1 MKRIFLMMGACLAL
15 TLTAC
20 EDTEND
26 GAKALAETLIK
37 KAEKAAA
44 AALDASMAEQY
55 KTVDIAGQT
64 WMAENLN
71 IETANSYC
79 NQPDNC
85 KASGRLYTWDA
96 AQTVCPFGWH
106 LPSES
111 EAKAMLAEVSDFR
124 TSFNATAVGFRKD
137 NGEFLFG
144 DLYEYFWT
152 SDGKKDKASYWY
164 WTAKDNSV
172 KWLKGMKSS
181 ALSVR
186 CVKGSTG
193 ESSKTEKF
201 ESVKVSGKNWL
212 KRMVKKSNGS
222 YAFKQEEA
230 YKACPS
236 GWRLPK
242 PEDYKKLLNSIAKSK
257 CNKNLQKSECV
268 WQDAYSAMKG
278 FGFEL
283 EAISY
288 TVTSMIGDDQKEKGI
303 ILWTDYGCEKDTGM
317 CYEYRALQVTG
328 NDVSVSGCFN
338 DGAGCYG
345 AQDAGVLCVQK

>member
-1 MKRIFLMMGACLAL
+1 MKRTLLMMSACLAL

-20 EDTEND
+20 EDTENE
-26 GAKALAETLIK
+26 GKKALSESLK
-37 KAEKAAA
+37 KAA

-96 AQTVCPFGWH
+96 AQTVCPAGWH

-111 EAKAMLAEVSDFR
+111 EARAMLAGVSDFR
-124 TSFNATAVGFRKD
+124 TAFNAKATGFRKD

-186 CVKGSTG
+186 CVKGDAPSAPPAPQMAN
-193 ESSKTEKF
+193 
-201 ESVKVSGKNWL
+201 VAGKNWMT
-212 KRMVKKSNGS
+212 RMLQKSNGS
-222 YAFKQEEA
+222 YVYSQEEA
-230 YKACPS
+230 LKACPS
-236 GWRLPK
+236 GWRLPTPK
-242 PEDYKKLLNSIAKSK
+242 DYRNLLNSLSGKKCQEDACSWKNAYPALKANGFDLKSIAYT
-257 CNKNLQKSECV
+257 EV
-268 WQDAYSAMKG
+268 IM
-278 FGFEL
+278 L
-283 EAISY
+283 EEN
-288 TVTSMIGDDQKEKGI
+288 VQHGI
-303 ILWTDYGCEKDTGM
+303 IVWANYGCEDGV
-317 CYEYRALQVTG
+317 CYEYRALNVQG
-328 NDVSVSGCFN
+328 NDVLLSGCSN

-345 AQDAGVLCVQK
+345 AREAGVLCIQK